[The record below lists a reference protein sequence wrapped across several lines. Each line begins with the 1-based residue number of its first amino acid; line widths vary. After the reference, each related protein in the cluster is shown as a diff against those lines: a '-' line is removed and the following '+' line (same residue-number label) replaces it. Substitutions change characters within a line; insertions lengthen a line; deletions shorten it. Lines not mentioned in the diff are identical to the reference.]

1 MLTDKEIKD
10 KRKKIGAILHNND
23 MHYDFDVDSN
33 GIIEITVENGDWK
46 HDHIRLR
53 NLMSQM
59 NYVFYGRHISDE
71 ESGDD
76 SFSAVYL
83 YF

>member
-1 MLTDKEIKD
+1 MSKKEIKD
-10 KRKKIGAILHNND
+10 KRKVIGDILKNNN
-23 MHYDFDVDSN
+23 MFYDYSVDSN

-46 HDHIRLR
+46 HDHIRLK
-53 NLMSQM
+53 NLMFQM
-59 NYVFYGRHISDE
+59 NYAFFGRLISDE